1 MTTSENDTIL
11 SRAETALSEL
21 IDPEAGINVV
31 DLGLL
36 YEVTEEGDQLNV
48 DMIPT
53 TAGCPLLHALTEGA
67 RELLTPAFPEYKIEI
82 RWRLDV
88 DWTPDRI
95 RNQ

>member
-1 MTTSENDTIL
+1 MSTTETIL
-11 SRAETALSEL
+11 SRVEIALSEL
-21 IDPEAGINVV
+21 IDPEAGINVI

-36 YEVTEEGDQLNV
+36 YEVKEEDDQLLV

-67 RELLTPAFPEYKIEI
+67 RTLLEPAFPDHTIEI

>member
-1 MTTSENDTIL
+1 MSVSETL
-11 SRAETALSEL
+11 QSQVETALRDL
-21 IDPEAGINVV
+21 IDPEVGMNVV

-36 YEVTEEGDQLNV
+36 YEVSEEGPVLYV

-67 RELLTPAFPEYKIEI
+67 RELLTPAFPHHQIQI

-95 RNQ
+95 RR

>member
-1 MTTSENDTIL
+1 MTTESETLAKVEN
-11 SRAETALSEL
+11 ALSEL

-31 DLGLL
+31 DLGLVYQIAEYGGKL
-36 YEVTEEGDQLNV
+36 SV

-53 TAGCPLLHALTEGA
+53 TAGCPLLHALA
-67 RELLTPAFPEYKIEI
+67 AAAHELLTPVFPEHEIEI

-95 RNQ
+95 RKTI